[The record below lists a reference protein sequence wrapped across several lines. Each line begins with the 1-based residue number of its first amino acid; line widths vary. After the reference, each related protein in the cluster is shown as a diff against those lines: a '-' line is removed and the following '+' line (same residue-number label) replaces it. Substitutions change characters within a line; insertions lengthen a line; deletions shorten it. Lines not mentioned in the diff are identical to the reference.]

1 MIIPAFNEEKTV
13 ARVVKAAL
21 SHPAVGEV
29 IVIDDGSTD
38 NTASWALLAGAE
50 VYRLTKNMGK
60 GAAMREGVSLARHE
74 FICFLDA
81 DIKGLDK
88 DTLEKM
94 IRPVL
99 SGRYRMYIAIRDRRI
114 EALNRIMHF
123 FPFLG
128 GERVLVRELWR
139 QVPER
144 YKKDFQ
150 IEIALNYFAKKN
162 GHAMSF
168 SLMPNLTQVTKEE
181 KRGLSLG
188 LRQRLKMFCDIAAVT
203 WQLYFLERFYSREE
217 RKIALPIKKP
227 KRSSTTSG
235 AI

>member
-1 MIIPAFNEEKTV
+1 MVKEVFKKVSVIIPAFNEEKTV
-13 ARVVKAAL
+13 AWVVKAAL

-38 NTASWALLAGAE
+38 NTAAWALLAGAK
-50 VYRLTKNMGK
+50 VYRLTENMGK
-60 GAAMREGVSLARHE
+60 GAAMREGVSRARHE

-81 DIKGLDK
+81 DIRGLNR
-88 DTLEKM
+88 DTLDNI

-114 EALNRIMHF
+114 EALNRIMRF
-123 FPFLG
+123 FPLLG
-128 GERVLVRELWR
+128 GERAITRELWG

-162 GHAMSF
+162 GYAMGF
-168 SLMPNLTQVTKEE
+168 CLMPNLTQVTKEK

-188 LRQRLKMFCDIAAVT
+188 LR
-203 WQLYFLERFYSREE
+203 
-217 RKIALPIKKP
+217 
-227 KRSSTTSG
+227 
-235 AI
+235 